1 MTVHICARADRLRMS
16 RTNSWGY
23 LRNGTF
29 DGMIGALVRREVDI
43 GGSPIFF
50 REERARVIDV
60 TARTWIARYIY
71 LMRSKYESRHRVRQF
86 ARPRMRGRGWVEST
100 SHSFTLN

>member
-1 MTVHICARADRLRMS
+1 MS

-60 TARTWIARYIY
+60 TARTWIARLKENIVNV
-71 LMRSKYESRHRVRQF
+71 LTAKLRVCICPCLF
-86 ARPRMRGRGWVEST
+86 IFLP
-100 SHSFTLN
+100 FT